1 MKQPYIVIERG
12 GWYHAYS
19 SRWAWW
25 IGRES
30 ILRARTWS
38 AMEKA
43 IEELRTGNGKLRLQT
58 SR

>member
-12 GWYHAYS
+12 GWYHAYT
-19 SRWAWW
+19 SRWAWFF
-25 IGRES
+25 GREP

-43 IEELRTGNGKLRLQT
+43 IEELRAGNGKLLLQA